1 MLLGRFLWEQNLPLT
16 IQCVCAVVPVILG
29 VRLVDVPAGA
39 TQDVDHTGLHLP
51 YAVIAFIFIARRIRL
66 SFSLVDREV
75 EFCVPTKFVLYWLG
89 MIFFFFFFARK
100 NPLQSTCTR
109 AKYKL
114 LTFVYCTRKNGLPG
128 LPFLRKGKVEK
139 FVLDPSRCFFL

>member
-89 MIFFFFFFARK
+89 MIFFI
-100 NPLQSTCTR
+100 
-109 AKYKL
+109 
-114 LTFVYCTRKNGLPG
+114 
-128 LPFLRKGKVEK
+128 
-139 FVLDPSRCFFL
+139 CFFLRGKIPYSRRVPGPSTNY